1 MTEQSQ
7 LQRDDLTR
15 LEEQLQ
21 RHEGFRARPYRCSA
35 GRLTIGYGR
44 NLDDNG
50 ISADEAEY
58 LLRNDIDHAMED
70 ARGYAGD
77 SWGRLNAARR
87 AVLANMAFNLGLSRL
102 GGFVRLRERLAAS
115 DYQGAAEEMLDS
127 AWAHQVGSRARELA
141 EQMRTGE
148 WAMED
153 S

>member
-7 LQRDDLTR
+7 LQRGDLTR
-15 LEEQLQ
+15 LEGQLQ
-21 RHEGFRARPYRCSA
+21 RHEGFRSHPYRCSA

-44 NLDDNG
+44 NLDDRG
-50 ISADEAEY
+50 ISEDEAKC
-58 LLRNDIDHAMED
+58 LLRNDIDHAMVD
-70 ARGYAGD
+70 ASSYAGD
-77 SWGRLNAARR
+77 SWSRLNAARR

-115 DYQGAAEEMLDS
+115 DYQGAAEEMLNS
-127 AWAHQVGSRARELA
+127 VWARQVGARARELA

-148 WAMED
+148 WGA

>member
-15 LEEQLQ
+15 LEGQLQ
-21 RHEGFRARPYRCSA
+21 RHEGFRSHPYRCSA

-44 NLDDNG
+44 NLDDRG
-50 ISADEAEY
+50 VSEDEAEY
-58 LLRNDIDHAMED
+58 LLRNDVDHAMED
-70 ARGYAGD
+70 ARSYAGA
-77 SWGRLNAARR
+77 SWDGLNGPRR
-87 AVLANMAFNLGLSRL
+87 AVLVNMAFNLGMSRL
-102 GGFVRLRERLAAS
+102 LGFVRLRERLTAG
-115 DYQGAAEEMLDS
+115 DYHGAAEEMQDS

>member
-1 MTEQSQ
+1 MSPMNFA
-7 LQRDDLTR
+7 R
-15 LEEQLQ
+15 LEDQIK

-50 ISADEAEY
+50 ISETEAVY
-58 LLRNDIDHAMED
+58 LLRGDIIQAIRD
-70 ARGYAGD
+70 ARSYAGD

-87 AVLANMAFNLGLSRL
+87 AVLANMAFNLGMSRL
-102 GGFVRLRERLAAS
+102 GGFVRLRERLAAG
-115 DYQGAAEEMLDS
+115 DYHGAAEEMLDS

-148 WAMED
+148 WGVTED